1 MADPALYNQL
11 LTHVLAERPELAQ
24 YAEMFQ
30 QFTSNDDG
38 SEKIQEL
45 EMRLRKLSSFAKRLR
60 EDLDDALDHL
70 DNLAKALG
78 ACEECWGETTRSK
91 CCHGKGKSGYFQPD
105 RELFDRLILPALR
118 EVPWLSVQEK

>member
-1 MADPALYNQL
+1 MSNQVLYDQFLQNI
-11 LTHVLAERPELAQ
+11 LTERPELAQ
-24 YAEMFQ
+24 YAEIFQ
-30 QFTSNDDG
+30 QFISNDNG

-45 EMRLRKLSSFAKRLR
+45 EMRLRKVSSFAKRLR
-60 EDLDDALDHL
+60 EDLDDALDNL

-78 ACEECWGETTRSK
+78 ACEECWGETTRCPS
-91 CCHGKGKSGYFQPD
+91 CRGKGKSGYFQPD

>member
-1 MADPALYNQL
+1 MSNQVLYDQL
-11 LTHVLAERPELAQ
+11 LQNILTERPELAQ

-30 QFTSNDDG
+30 QFTSNDNG
-38 SEKIQEL
+38 PEKIQEL
-45 EMRLRKLSSFAKRLR
+45 EMRLRKVSSFAKRLR
-60 EDLDDALDHL
+60 EDLDDALDNL

-78 ACEECWGETTRSK
+78 ACEECWGEATRCPS
-91 CCHGKGKSGYFQPD
+91 CRGKGKSGYFQPD